1 MLNSTTR
8 SAKAAI
14 AWAGSDIVVH
24 FFIPDEELEDVIYD
38 DDDDE
43 GQWVDEKHVSDH
55 LQKMKMKNVLYVCLC
70 VCKIRR

>member
-43 GQWVDEKHVSDH
+43 GQ
-55 LQKMKMKNVLYVCLC
+55 
-70 VCKIRR
+70 

>member
-1 MLNSTTR
+1 MCVWKVFVTKRYINSVMLNSTTR

-43 GQWVDEKHVSDH
+43 GQ
-55 LQKMKMKNVLYVCLC
+55 
-70 VCKIRR
+70 